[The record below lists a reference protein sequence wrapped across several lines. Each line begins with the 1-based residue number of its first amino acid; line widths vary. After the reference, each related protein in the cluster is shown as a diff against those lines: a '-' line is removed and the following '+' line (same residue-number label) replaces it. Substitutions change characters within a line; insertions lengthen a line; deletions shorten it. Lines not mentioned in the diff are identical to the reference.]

1 MPERGGILKERS
13 EMNFMSRS
21 GARLI
26 LACSM
31 VVFVSIMPGVIPLAQ
46 EKSKEKPP
54 QLSEGERDALRK
66 IQNAKDI
73 QAKLQASAEFLK
85 KYPRSMQRTNVA
97 MYVAGEIARL
107 QDPAQVINFS
117 ESFLN
122 TFKEPGDAAIINPI
136 LIEAYIKASKFD
148 EAFQR
153 ATDYLEKN
161 PENVPILVEMA
172 RLSTQQAQAGN
183 SKFVAQGQKF
193 GAKAIELIEAD
204 KKPENLDAD
213 RWSEY
218 KTKWLPQLYQW
229 TGFLS
234 FVNNDIAGAKSKL
247 EKAASLS
254 PSEPVVYYLIGFV
267 LNSEYQQLAQQ
278 YKSTSPGPMQDEI
291 LKQAHAK
298 LDQVID
304 AYAHAVALAWG
315 KPQYQQ
321 LQDALM
327 QDLQSY
333 YKYRHNGSIEGL
345 QQLIDKYKK

>member
-1 MPERGGILKERS
+1 VSGAKSYKERYS
-13 EMNFMSRS
+13 KMNHVALNS
-21 GARLI
+21 ARLVAACLIAI
-26 LACSM
+26 LGAW
-31 VVFVSIMPGVIPLAQ
+31 VPVRVQDKP
-46 EKSKEKPP
+46 KEKPP

-66 IQNAKDI
+66 IQNAKDV

-85 KYPRSMQRTNVA
+85 KYPKSAQRANVA

-107 QDPAQVINFS
+107 QDPAQVIAFS
-117 ESFLN
+117 ENFLN
-122 TFKEPGDAAIINPI
+122 TFKEPSDAAIITPI
-136 LIEAYIKASKFD
+136 LIEAYIKANKLD

-153 ATDYLEKN
+153 ATSFLEKN
-161 PENVPILVEMA
+161 PENVPLMVEMA

-204 KKPENLDAD
+204 KKPEHMDAD
-213 RWSEY
+213 RWGEY

-229 TGFLS
+229 IGFLS
-234 FVNNDIAGAKSKL
+234 FISNNLADAKAKL
-247 EKAASLS
+247 EKAASLN

-267 LNSEYQQLAQQ
+267 LNSEYQRLAQQ
-278 YKSTSPGPMQDEI
+278 YKSTSPGPLQDEI

-304 AYAHAVALAWG
+304 AYAHAVALAMG

-321 LQDALM
+321 LHDALM

-333 YKYRHNGSIEGL
+333 YKYRHNGSTEGL
-345 QQLIDKYKK
+345 QQLINKYKN